1 MRRREMPTCIEESV
15 VVVAVT
21 VERPFSIHWA
31 NKFVSVQ
38 KCIFPVK

>member
-15 VVVAVT
+15 VVIS